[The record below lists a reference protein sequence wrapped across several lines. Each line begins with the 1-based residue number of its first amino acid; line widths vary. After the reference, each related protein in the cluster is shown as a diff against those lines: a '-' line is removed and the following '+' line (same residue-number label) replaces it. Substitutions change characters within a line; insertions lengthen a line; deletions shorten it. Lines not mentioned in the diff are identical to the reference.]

1 MQNNDGRN
9 REIQKLW
16 NKNKNDTIKTNKPYF
31 CQHYK
36 QAYCSGRAIK
46 KPTNKV
52 FEGLSLTKKDEQFLC
67 GSLG

>member
-1 MQNNDGRN
+1 MMEEIKKFRN
-9 REIQKLW
+9 FGIRIKMIQ
-16 NKNKNDTIKTNKPYF
+16 IKTNKPYF